1 VRLRQLKESCRRPD
15 DLCAARINRISHVL
29 ATVQFFEVVLAVHI
43 MAVVFAFGATFAY
56 PVLLGTVGKAD
67 SRALPALYR
76 AIHAISVKVIM
87 PGLAIVVICG
97 IYLAS
102 KLHVWSEFYVQWGI
116 AVAVVIGAVEG
127 MFLSPN
133 EKRLIEVAE
142 KDLVA
147 AGEGTVTF
155 GTEHDT
161 LVRRIGAVGAT
172 MDLLVILTILFMA
185 LKT

>member
-1 VRLRQLKESCRRPD
+1 V
-15 DLCAARINRISHVL
+15 I

-56 PVLLGTVGKAD
+56 PVLLGAVGKAD

-76 AIHAISVKVIM
+76 AIHAISVRVIM
-87 PGLAIVVICG
+87 PGLAIVVVCG

-102 KLHVWSEFYVQWGI
+102 KLHVWSEFFVQWGI
-116 AVAVVIGAVEG
+116 VVAVVIGAVEG

-133 EKRLIEVAE
+133 EKRLVEVAE
-142 KDLVA
+142 EDLAA
-147 AGEGTVTF
+147 AGDGPVTF
-155 GTEHDT
+155 GAEHDT
-161 LVRRIGAVGAT
+161 LVRRIGAVGAS
-172 MDLLVILTILFMA
+172 MDLLVLLTILFMV

>member
-1 VRLRQLKESCRRPD
+1 M
-15 DLCAARINRISHVL
+15 I
-29 ATVQFFEVVLAVHI
+29 ATVEFFEVVLAVHI

-56 PVLLGTVGKAD
+56 PVLLGTVSKAD

-76 AIHAISVKVIM
+76 AIHAISVRVIM
-87 PGLAIVVICG
+87 PGLAIIVICG

-127 MFLSPN
+127 MFISPN
-133 EKRLIEVAE
+133 EKRLMEVAE
-142 KDLVA
+142 QDLAV
-147 AGEGTVTF
+147 AGEGEVKF
-155 GTEHDT
+155 SAEHDT

>member
-1 VRLRQLKESCRRPD
+1 M
-15 DLCAARINRISHVL
+15 I

-56 PVLLGTVGKAD
+56 PVLLGAVGKAD
-67 SRALPALYR
+67 SRSLPALYK
-76 AIHAISVKVIM
+76 AIHAISERVIM

-116 AVAVVIGAVEG
+116 GVAVVIGAVEG
-127 MFLSPN
+127 MFLSPR
-133 EKRLIEVAE
+133 EKRLCEVA
-142 KDLVA
+142 DRDAAA
-147 AGEGTVTF
+147 AGDAQISWSA
-155 GTEHDT
+155 EHDT
-161 LVRRIGAVGAT
+161 LVKRIGAVGAT
-172 MDLLVILTILFMA
+172 MDLLVILTILFMV